1 MGRAETAGQRR
12 RTEKTQGG
20 RSPEPGAR
28 SPVGAAREGMASPP
42 GPAPGGAA
50 PAPPSSPR
58 MRQVGAQCGPCPRP
72 GGDAGRGGRGGG
84 PRHTHRTQTHAPMR
98 SGRAAATRAHALHTL
113 AHRHAHAR
121 RVRRTPGCHDSGCRA
136 ALGGRGVQPRTAP
149 RGLRRACWM
158 RSTRR
163 GQGALSRGDTQ
174 VSTFR
179 QRRTQPPWRPRTA
192 VPAPTPWGAGSPAL
206 QGLPLEPCVL
216 FAG

>member
-1 MGRAETAGQRR
+1 MDS
-12 RTEKTQGG
+12 RTHLSEVARNKLT
-20 RSPEPGAR
+20 RSLHPSG
-28 SPVGAAREGMASPP
+28 
-42 GPAPGGAA
+42 GGAL
-50 PAPPSSPR
+50 
-58 MRQVGAQCGPCPRP
+58 GAWHLLVWLNGLHVWNPK
-72 GGDAGRGGRGGG
+72 A
-84 PRHTHRTQTHAPMR
+84 HAPMR

-179 QRRTQPPWRPRTA
+179 QRRTQPPWRPRTG
-192 VPAPTPWGAGSPAL
+192 VPAPTPWGRGPQRCRGCPLSPAFCL
-206 QGLPLEPCVL
+206 RGSLR
-216 FAG
+216 ARA